1 MLVPFTLEQIVCTVC
16 AAAAFAALYIRL
28 CVPKGLP
35 PGITQPWFLLE
46 IPNQRVWLK
55 ALELKR
61 RYGDILFVHIFGY
74 TGVIIGSAKIAED
87 LLEKR
92 SVIYAD
98 RPRSVMAGELSGWGK
113 VMLLSDY
120 NDRFRQQ
127 RKWIAQEIGGYGTVQ
142 KWHGLI
148 EYETR
153 RFLRS
158 MLNDPE
164 RTQAHVRRT
173 FTSIILRITYGYK
186 TMDGDDPLVDLP
198 LQANSQ
204 LALST
209 SPGAYYVDVFPF
221 LRYIPSWLPGAGFK
235 RKSKQNAAVLRNLVE
250 VPYQMVKAQLTAGA
264 ALPSFTTRLLNKP
277 NLTEEYEDSVKWAST
292 TLYHSGADTSGSVAY
307 ALYLAMT
314 LFPRVQKKAQA
325 ELDAVVGT
333 KRLPTFADR
342 QSLPYVEALFT
353 ELLRWQTPGPLTMRC
368 TRSDDVYEGSFIP
381 AGSYVF
387 VNIWG
392 MLRDERTYTD
402 PLEFKP
408 ERFLGD
414 KPETDPR
421 NVCFG
426 LGRRRCPGYFLGYAS
441 VWLMCAQALAV
452 FDISKCIEN
461 GVEITPKVELEGAT
475 IAHQAPFKCSIKPRS
490 AEARALIEEAFPYDD
505 KHEEV
510 NAQLL

>member
-314 LFPRVQKKAQA
+314 LFPRVQKKAQDVA
-325 ELDAVVGT
+325 
-333 KRLPTFADR
+333 
-342 QSLPYVEALFT
+342 
-353 ELLRWQTPGPLTMRC
+353 
-368 TRSDDVYEGSFIP
+368 DDVYEGSFIP